1 MNMNI
6 RDVGKTAVID
16 IAKDAINKIELAKI
30 EEFLKTKNSKTR
42 VAINLKNV
50 NHIDYDF
57 TCLLKKQA
65 KRAKLSL
72 FGLNNN
78 ILLNLFV
85 SQSDRLVDL
94 YLDEQDFN
102 AEKNAIVYRRLK
114 LLKSA

>member
-1 MNMNI
+1 MNI
-6 RDVGKTAVID
+6 RDVGKTAVIE
-16 IAKDAINKIELAKI
+16 IAKDAINKTELEKI
-30 EEFLKTKNSKTR
+30 EEFLNKKTSKTR

-65 KRAKLSL
+65 ERAKLSL
-72 FGLNNN
+72 FGLNND
-78 ILLNLFV
+78 ILLKLFV
-85 SQSDRLVDL
+85 SQSDKLVNL

-102 AEKNAIVYRRLK
+102 SDKNAIVYRRLK